1 MKVLIISKSDAQGG
15 AYIAAYRLHAGLRR
29 IGVDSKMLVDY
40 KTSDDCN
47 VSGSD
52 GEVSMAWGRLRSF
65 MDKLPLK
72 FYTHQNTVFHPAW
85 IGKNLAK
92 HELVRSADVINVH
105 WALRG
110 FLSIKGMAELAK
122 LNKPI
127 VWTLHDMWAF
137 TGGCHYTGGCT
148 KYKTKC
154 RACPQLNSEKV
165 KDLSYQVF
173 RKKNRYFSGLTL
185 NIAVLCNWM
194 KDCVKDSFLLS
205 KKPVHL
211 IPNSLD
217 TDIFKP
223 TEKSIARNILNL
235 PLKKK
240 IVLFVEL
247 SSTSSTRKGFR
258 YLQEAIYKLASTKD
272 IDKEELYIGVL
283 GTSSPKDI
291 EEFPSN
297 VRYLGRLHDEFSL
310 ALAYSAA
317 DVFVAPSLEDNLP
330 NTVVES
336 LSCGT
341 PVVAFNI
348 GGMPDMIEHQVNG
361 YLSEPEDADSLASGI
376 KWVLEDNDRTFKLRE
391 ASREKA
397 LKEYT
402 LEVQAGRYKSLFD
415 SLVKV

>member
-1 MKVLIISKSDAQGG
+1 
-15 AYIAAYRLHAGLRR
+15 
-29 IGVDSKMLVDY
+29 
-40 KTSDDCN
+40 
-47 VSGSD
+47 
-52 GEVSMAWGRLRSF
+52 
-65 MDKLPLK
+65 
-72 FYTHQNTVFHPAW
+72 
-85 IGKNLAK
+85 
-92 HELVRSADVINVH
+92 
-105 WALRG
+105 
-110 FLSIKGMAELAK
+110 
-122 LNKPI
+122 